1 MRTAIAL
8 VIAAPVDRV
17 WRALTVPAEVEQWA
31 GVAAH
36 DVPPGYPRAG
46 DHARWSDRGVV
57 LHDYIVAVLPE
68 RLLAS
73 RLTRGSDL
81 VVERYDLRPAGTS
94 ATRLRATWLGHPG
107 LAENGPSLHL
117 LQRWCETAR

>member
-1 MRTAIAL
+1 MRKAVTL

-17 WRALTVPAEVEQWA
+17 WRALTVPAEVERWA
-31 GVAAH
+31 GVTAN
-36 DVPPGYPRAG
+36 DVPAGYPRAG
-46 DHARWSDRGVV
+46 QHARWGDRGAV
-57 LHDYIVAVLPE
+57 LHDHIVAVVHE

-81 VVERYDLRPAGTS
+81 VVEHYSLRPAGSST
-94 ATRLRATWLGHPG
+94 TRLRATWLGHPG
-107 LAENGPSLHL
+107 LAENTASLHL